1 MFLEHAILVTGIF
14 VDLRKVK
21 AVLKWEKLVSVIKI
35 HSLLDLAGYYR
46 RFIYGFS
53 TITSPL
59 TWITHK
65 KKVKFEWLKEYEGCF
80 QELKRRLTSFLKLT
94 LSLGTE
100 GLVYNDAIRKGL
112 GCVFMQ
118 NGRIISYASKLLKPH
133 EVNYLVYDLGLAM
146 VVFALQVWRHYLYGS

>member
-1 MFLEHAILVTGIF
+1 
-14 VDLRKVK
+14 
-21 AVLKWEKLVSVIKI
+21 
-35 HSLLDLAGYYR
+35 
-46 RFIYGFS
+46 
-53 TITSPL
+53 
-59 TWITHK
+59 
-65 KKVKFEWLKEYEGCF
+65 
-80 QELKRRLTSFLKLT
+80 LKRKLTSFLKLT